1 MRGSFVRTVS
11 HCWWCS
17 AWIAEDQVWPYV
29 EFKSKFMITQKVPQN
44 FKEAVDAIEKEL
56 QASSNTPVT
65 DTVIYALFIDVEV
78 EL

>member
-1 MRGSFVRTVS
+1 
-11 HCWWCS
+11 
-17 AWIAEDQVWPYV
+17 
-29 EFKSKFMITQKVPQN
+29 MITQKVPQN

-78 EL
+78 ELWFIFKVVFFNFILS